1 MDTMID
7 VVLLSDK
14 NMAGIFDKYFDRK
27 IIGVAQY
34 ASDEDSFVRKV
45 KEHGGYIAVIDTVS
59 AENTQSVIEYL
70 CKEGRKIVVICKSAK
85 EGFEHL
91 TKGAMDMFMPTAGL
105 SDEFNI
111 LKLCSKIKQAH
122 EQYLKDKSGV
132 LKYTG
137 AAISNKVI
145 VIGSSTGGADTIRE
159 ILTQMPE
166 NICPIVIV
174 QHMPPVF
181 TKMYAR
187 NLDEV
192 CKIDVREAAD
202 GDILM
207 PGLALVAPG
216 DYQIRVAQKGEELYV
231 KCNSG
236 ERYNGHAPSADILFF
251 SAAQVLGK
259 KAVGVILTGMGADGA
274 KGMLEM
280 RKNGAF
286 TIGQDEDSSVV
297 YGMPKVAFEMGGVC
311 VQAHYNDIPRVIM
324 ENL

>member
-1 MDTMID
+1 MDMID
-7 VVLLSDK
+7 VVFFSDK
-14 NMAGIFDKYFDRK
+14 KTADIFEKYYDRK
-27 IIGVAQY
+27 TIRFAAY
-34 ASDEDSFVRKV
+34 AFDGETFINKA
-45 KEHGGYIAVIDTVS
+45 KEYGGCTAVIDTVT
-59 AENTQSVIEYL
+59 AENTENLIDYL
-70 CKEGRKIVVICKSAK
+70 SKEGRKFIVICASAK
-85 EGFEHL
+85 EGFGYL
-91 TKGAMDMFMPTAGL
+91 SRGALDMFMPTAGF
-105 SDEFNI
+105 SEEMYI
-111 LKLCSKIKQAH
+111 SKLCSKIKQAQ
-122 EQYLKDKSGV
+122 EQYLKDNSGV
-132 LKYTG
+132 LKYSG
-137 AAISNKVI
+137 AALSDKVI

-187 NLDEV
+187 NLGDI

-202 GDILM
+202 GDELK

-216 DYQIRVAQKGEELYV
+216 DYQIRVAQRGETLYV
-231 KCNSG
+231 KCNTG
-236 ERYNGHAPSADILFF
+236 EKYNGHAPSADILFF

-259 KAVGVILTGMGADGA
+259 RALGVILTGMGADGA

-297 YGMPKVAFEMGGVC
+297 YGMPKAAFEMGGVC
-311 VQAHYNDIPRVIM
+311 VQADFKDIARVIL